1 MYPTL
6 SHSFA
11 TSLEE
16 LTTPVSGTPAPNPN
30 TWIVNEDLAT
40 DLGFT
45 PEWIDSEEGAAFL
58 TAQVDAQHPGGGH
71 PGVAQIYAGHQFGGY
86 SPLLG
91 DGRAMLLGEVAQGEA
106 HEGLV
111 DLHLKGSGP
120 NRYSRGDGFATLD
133 QCLRELIMGE
143 FMHAVGIPT
152 TRALAVVTTGRH
164 LSRDNFE
171 HDNVLPGAVLTR
183 VASSHIRVGTFQFAK
198 ATGNAELL
206 ERLLRYAVSRHDP
219 DLMLSEPSQSC
230 ADIAREFLSRVID
243 RQATLTASWMLAGF
257 VHGVMNT
264 DNMLVSGETI
274 DYGPCA
280 FLDEFDPGAVFSSID
295 HQGRY
300 AYGRQPGIAKW
311 NLARLADAP
320 LPLLDPEQDEA
331 IRIAEGSLAR
341 YDNAY
346 NEAWLSG
353 IRKKLG
359 LTHVN
364 DTELTRIAQSLFD
377 VLTRE
382 RLDYTGTFVTLTR
395 IAGPDGM
402 RPVPESEAFRDWAEA
417 WLQLGPDH
425 KVMRE
430 HNSIYI
436 PRNHHVQRALDEV
449 LRGNREPFDELLD
462 AVSHPT
468 RFRPEYAH
476 LETPGQAPGSAP
488 GGRFVTY
495 CGT

>member
-1 MYPTL
+1 MKPAL

-11 TSLEE
+11 TSLPE
-16 LTTPVSGTPAPNPN
+16 LTITVTGAPMPNPK
-30 TWIVNEDLAT
+30 TWIVNADLAK

-45 PEWIDSEEGAAFL
+45 PEWIESAEGASFF
-58 TAQVDAQHPGGGH
+58 TGQDTDH
-71 PGVAQIYAGHQFGGY
+71 GVAQLYAGHQFGGY

-91 DGRAMLLGEVAQGEA
+91 DGRAMLLGEVAHRETPA
-106 HEGLV
+106 GLI

-143 FMHAVGIPT
+143 FMHAAGIPT
-152 TRALAVVTTGRH
+152 TRALAVVETGRNLH
-164 LSRDNFE
+164 RDSFA

-198 ATGNAELL
+198 ATGNTELL
-206 ERLLRYAVSRHDP
+206 DRLLRFTVSRHDP
-219 DLMLSEPSQSC
+219 DAELIEPSRTC
-230 ADIAREFLSRVID
+230 ADIARAFLNRVIE
-243 RQATLTASWMLAGF
+243 RQASLTASWMLVGF

-311 NLARLADAP
+311 NLARLADAL
-320 LPLLDPEQDEA
+320 LPLLATEQDEA
-331 IRIAEGSLAR
+331 IRIAEAALAR
-341 YDNAY
+341 YDDAY
-346 NEAWLSG
+346 NEAWLRG

-364 DTELTRIAQSLFD
+364 DTELTRTAQSLFD

-395 IAGPDGM
+395 IAQPDGV
-402 RPVPESEAFRDWAEA
+402 RPVPESEALRDWIET
-417 WLQLGPDH
+417 WLQLGPDGA
-425 KVMRE
+425 VMRE
-430 HNSIYI
+430 HNPVYI

-449 LRGNREPFDELLD
+449 LRGNRELFDELLD

-468 RFRPEYAH
+468 RFTPEYAH
-476 LETPGQAPGSAP
+476 LETPGEPAGGTP